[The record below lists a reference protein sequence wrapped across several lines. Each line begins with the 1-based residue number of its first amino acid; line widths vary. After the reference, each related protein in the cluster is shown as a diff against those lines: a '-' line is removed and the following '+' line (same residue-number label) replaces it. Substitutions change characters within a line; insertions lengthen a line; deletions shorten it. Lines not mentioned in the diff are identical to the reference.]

1 MEIHHEDNFV
11 LIEINPE
18 IYLLEV
24 VYSAAYVFLDRAY
37 IRLDGDADKK
47 IIVELRPK
55 EDYSLEQL
63 KNEFNN
69 ELLNYAFHKSQI
81 ENSGDIRNILMQR
94 ALFIPEINKIE
105 KDDLLNEEFSGD
117 PNEIFSL
124 EDSSENEVPWEE

>member
-1 MEIHHEDNFV
+1 METHHEDNFV

-18 IYLLEV
+18 IYPLDV

-37 IRLDGDADKK
+37 VRLDGNPDEK

-55 EDYSLEQL
+55 ENCSLNEL

-81 ENSGDIRNILMQR
+81 ENSGDIRKILMQR
-94 ALFIPEINKIE
+94 ALLIPQRGEE
-105 KDDLLNEEFSGD
+105 KNDLLNEEFSGD
-117 PNEIFSL
+117 PNEVFPF
-124 EDSSENEVPWEE
+124 EGSSEDEVPWEE